1 MQDEQLRFPQYH
13 RKRGISNIL
22 TTGTHRVQ
30 IKTYVWI

>member
-1 MQDEQLRFPQYH
+1 MEDDQLELPECHQIREI
-13 RKRGISNIL
+13 ISNL